1 MNQLWARYVDKRY
14 GSIIRALRLQ
24 LALSRGALWLEI
36 LVRRFWPLWT
46 LALFSYAFVAFDGLN
61 LVSLNAG
68 RGLVIA
74 VLLGGI
80 GLLVFGLRGMKIPN
94 REAAIDRLDGGGAP
108 LASLRDQSA
117 TGTQDALTRAL
128 WEKHQTKMAAR
139 AVVLKPSPPD
149 LRLASFDRYG
159 LRLMALVCATAAI
172 FFAPSGG
179 LTSVKNAISLPV
191 LGSNTGASIE
201 AWATPP
207 SYTDRPQVYLGE
219 VVDGVILDLPVGT
232 QIVMQVYGGSD
243 DVTLVESVSDA
254 AAAFSGDKTTVRNEI
269 GRAHV

>member
-14 GSIIRALRLQ
+14 GSIIRALRLR

-46 LALFSYAFVAFDGLN
+46 LALFSYTFVAFDGLN
-61 LVSLNAG
+61 LVSPNVG
-68 RGLVIA
+68 RGLVFA

-80 GLLVFGLRGMKIPN
+80 GLLAFGLLGMKIPN
-94 REAAIDRLDGGGAP
+94 REAAIDRLDGGSGP

-117 TGTQDALTRAL
+117 TGTEDALTRAL
-128 WEKHQTKMAAR
+128 WEKHQTQMAAR
-139 AVVLKPSPPD
+139 ASKLSPEPPD

-159 LRLMALVCATAAI
+159 LRLMALVCATVAV

-179 LTSVKNAISLPV
+179 LTSVKNAISLPA
-191 LGSNTGASIE
+191 LGTGTQASIE

-207 SYTDRPQVYLGE
+207 TYTGRPQVYLGE
-219 VVDGVILDLPVGT
+219 VADGVILDLPVGT
-232 QIVMQVYGGSD
+232 QIVMQVYGGS
-243 DVTLVESVSDA
+243 EM
-254 AAAFSGDKTTVRNEI
+254 RP
-269 GRAHV
+269 